1 MAQATHSDPFSRRE
15 WEEILAYLPPK
26 ADRMAAKAAIKAAA
40 HEYRTCD
47 DAPKYAEH
55 QRQSQQW
62 RLVRDIVKA
71 ENAIK
76 MREALARSARE
87 IGPEP
92 LKSDLLRLIK
102 GLSSL
107 RERANSRAKV
117 RFVSRLEHLYAR
129 IFDAWIAAGGRLSKT
144 PTGTLASF
152 TCAIV
157 NPIARKRLTG
167 AGMKKTVGRYEK
179 RRRAHL
185 KGEGDLGVDATV
197 VKLKP
202 NK

>member
-1 MAQATHSDPFSRRE
+1 MGRN
-15 WEEILAYLPPK
+15 LGLPASQGRPHGSP
-26 ADRMAAKAAIKAAA
+26 KAAIKAAA

-47 DAPKYAEH
+47 DAPKYAEY

-62 RLVRDIVKA
+62 RLVRDILKA
-71 ENAIK
+71 DNAIK

-87 IGPEP
+87 ISPEP
-92 LKSDLLRLIK
+92 LKSDLLQLIK

-107 RERANSRAKV
+107 REAANSRAKV

-129 IFDAWIAAGGRLSKT
+129 IFDAWIAAGGRWGKT
-144 PTGTLASF
+144 PTEKLTSF

-167 AGMKKTVGRYEK
+167 AGMKKTVGRYKK
-179 RRRAHL
+179 RRRVHL

-197 VKLKP
+197 LKLKA